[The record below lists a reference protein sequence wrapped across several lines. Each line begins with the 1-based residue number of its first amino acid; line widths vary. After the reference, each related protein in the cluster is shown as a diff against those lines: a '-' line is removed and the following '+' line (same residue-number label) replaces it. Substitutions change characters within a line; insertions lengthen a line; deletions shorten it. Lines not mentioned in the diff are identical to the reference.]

1 MINPVKKH
9 TELILI
15 LIFFKKN
22 LESIFSTR
30 NPVRFK
36 NYKISPK
43 FLVKKQE
50 HNSRAKASIW
60 WHFIY

>member
-15 LIFFKKN
+15 FLFLN

-50 HNSRAKASIW
+50 HNSRAKVSIW
-60 WHFIY
+60 